1 MVKKV
6 FLKSISEKEVLFL
19 TQEVYETIFLPNIKI
34 FCLGSYVDDIQEIV
48 EKSDINIGY
57 LVTKLQESIVD
68 GLVILEFNKKIIILA
83 PFLDLRLSWFENNST
98 IILSDSSVEIAKFLK
113 LQISKQRLASQLVL
127 GLPFYPF
134 QTICLWEEISI
145 IKPMAYLEISEKG
158 CLEKFIALSI
168 TNNLTKEQQQNTIK
182 HTFLDSISRALKK
195 GQNSS
200 SDVSGGVDSAVITF
214 SLNNMISEFELL
226 HAESAR
232 TSNSDTKWAKHIA
245 NFLGKELRKFDSIEQ
260 SEKRFSVSDTY
271 IDGIVPSSPLLWADS
286 EGYLKSVASFVSQYQ
301 LPIHFL
307 GIGGDELF
315 TPMPSSSWSIVR
327 QEGVGGIFYAFKYS
341 LFMRRPFLKCIAD
354 LINNQQYTEAISD
367 EIEHAFQPFSKKI
380 KRELGWID
388 NIEVAPW
395 VNKEMKSEIK
405 IFLKSLLS
413 INPQPISTERTQF
426 QILQSLLFQ
435 KAVLRQIQ
443 LTDNHIYWA
452 TPFLDKL
459 LIERCLSIA
468 EKHKINSKYTKPM
481 LRKALK
487 GIVPDE
493 IFSRGFK
500 GDYSDALYSGYNKAI
515 NDYYDK
521 LDDFLLVKMGIVNV
535 EKLRLELSLPTGN
548 PSRIDFFERLCSVER
563 WLRQVESYINDN

>member
-1 MVKKV
+1 MVNKILFKNI
-6 FLKSISEKEVLFL
+6 LEKEVQFL
-19 TQEVYETIFLPNIKI
+19 TKESYETLFLPNLKI
-34 FCLGSYVDDIQEIV
+34 YCLGSYVDDIQVIV
-48 EKSDINIGY
+48 ENSEHDIGY
-57 LVTKLQESIVD
+57 LVTKLQEIVTD
-68 GLVILEFNKKIIILA
+68 GLVILEFNKKTIFIT

-134 QTICLWEEISI
+134 QTTCLWEEISVI
-145 IKPMAYLEISEKG
+145 NPMAYLEVSEDG
-158 CLEKFIALSI
+158 CLEKLSVSNI
-168 TNNLTKEQQQNTIK
+168 TNNLTPEQQQSEIK
-182 HTFLDSISRALKK
+182 HTFLNSIARALKK
-195 GQNSS
+195 GQSVS
-200 SDVSGGVDSAVITF
+200 MDVSGGVDSAAITF
-214 SLNNMISEFELL
+214 SLNSMISEFELL
-226 HAESAR
+226 HAESER
-232 TSNSDTKWAKHIA
+232 TSNSDTKWAMHIA
-245 NFLGKELRKFDSIEQ
+245 NFLGTELRKFDSIEQ
-260 SEKRFSVSDTY
+260 TEKRFSVSDTY

-286 EGYLKSVASFVSQYQ
+286 EGYLKSVINFVSQHQ
-301 LPIHFL
+301 SPIHFL

-315 TPMPSSSWSIVR
+315 TPMLSSSWTLVR
-327 QEGVGGIFYAFKYS
+327 QEGIGGIFYAFKYS
-341 LFMRRPFLKCIAD
+341 FFMRRSFLKCILD
-354 LINNQQYTEAISD
+354 LIDNQQYTEAISD
-367 EIEHAFQPFSKKI
+367 GINYAFQPFPKTN
-380 KRELGWID
+380 KRDLGWID
-388 NIEVAPW
+388 NVEVASW
-395 VNKEMKSEIK
+395 VNMDIRTEIK

-413 INPQPISTERTQF
+413 NNSQPISTERTQF

-443 LTDNHIYWA
+443 LTDNQINWV

-459 LIERCLSIA
+459 LIESCLSIA
-468 EKHKINSKYTKPM
+468 EKHKVNSKYTKPM
-481 LRKALK
+481 LKKALK

-500 GDYSDALYSGYNKAI
+500 GDYSDALYSGYNKAV